1 MQRMMDNLEQG
12 GEISEES
19 QGGNPA
25 QEMFDTS
32 QQLESRI
39 A

>member
-1 MQRMMDNLEQG
+1 MQNVMDNLEAG
-12 GEISEES
+12 GQISEES

-32 QQLESRI
+32 QELESRI

>member
-1 MQRMMDNLEQG
+1 MERMMDHLEQG
-12 GEISEES
+12 GQVSEES